1 MQPNGDIDIER
12 LALWAPRIAYGLA
25 VGVPRVPFVVDIPI
39 QFTSSAVDAPPINA
53 SFDNNLTQD
62 TMVEKVSFTLFQQ
75 NSFPGSPFQSLYFN
89 QLKGQT
95 GVGCQLQVFGGP
107 KYAVTDTFIDL
118 ANLADVLAITW
129 PQGWPLYKQC
139 NVKLSAIL
147 TQTPV
152 SVPFDVNVTFLG
164 WQMLDKTIDDL
175 SDDEAR
181 TRLRKIGFKVP
192 DLKLLLQP
200 GGPG

>member
-1 MQPNGDIDIER
+1 MQPNSDINIDQ
-12 LALWAPRIAYGLA
+12 LAKWAPRIAYGLV

-62 TMVEKVSFTLFQQ
+62 TMVEKVAFTLFQQ
-75 NSFPGSPFQSLYFN
+75 NSFPGSPFQSLYLN

-95 GVGCQLQVFGGP
+95 GVGVQLQVFGGP

-129 PQGWPLYKQC
+129 PQGWPLYKQS
-139 NVKLSAIL
+139 NVKLSCIL
-147 TQTPV
+147 TQTPT

-164 WQMLDKTIDDL
+164 WQMLDKTIDDM
-175 SDDEAR
+175 SDEEAR
-181 TRLRKIGFKVP
+181 ARLRKLKIESP
-192 DLKLLLQP
+192 DVSVLMP

>member
-1 MQPNGDIDIER
+1 MQPNSDINIRE
-12 LALWAPRIAYGLA
+12 LALWAPRIAYGLI

-39 QFTSSAVDAPPINA
+39 QFTTSAVDAPPIVA

-62 TMVEKVSFTLFQQ
+62 TMVEKIAFTLFQQ
-75 NSFPGSPFQSLYFN
+75 NSFPGNPFQSLYFN

-95 GVGCQLQVFGGP
+95 GVGIQMQVFGGP

-118 ANLADVLAITW
+118 ANLADVLAIAW
-129 PQGWPLYKQC
+129 PQGWPLYKQS
-139 NVKLSAIL
+139 NVKVSAIL

-152 SVPFDVNVTFLG
+152 SVPFDVTMTFLG

-175 SDDEAR
+175 SDEEAR
-181 TRLRKIGFKVP
+181 VRLRKLGIETPDVKV
-192 DLKLLLQP
+192 LLP